1 MPSFINR
8 APQESPTFPY
18 EPISK
23 RHLSPGCITV
33 RLLGSR
39 GRLRIILMRFRKAQE
54 DKSLLLDVMG
64 QIVKEKRKA
73 LNKGI
78 LLLSYEYGIPSSSI
92 AQLEKGK
99 RDVQI
104 STLWKLVNA
113 LGMSF
118 PEFIAEV
125 SARLPEG
132 FKLIEY

>member
-1 MPSFINR
+1 
-8 APQESPTFPY
+8 
-18 EPISK
+18 
-23 RHLSPGCITV
+23 
-33 RLLGSR
+33 
-39 GRLRIILMRFRKAQE
+39 MRFRKAQE

-78 LLLSYEYGIPSSSI
+78 LLLSYEYDIPSSSI
-92 AQLEKGK
+92 AQFEKGK
-99 RDVQI
+99 RDVQ
-104 STLWKLVNA
+104 LVNA

-125 SARLPEG
+125 SARLSEG